1 MPEILKI
8 LSKKP
13 ETALIAKAVKILKA
27 GGVIAYPTETFYG
40 LGVDGHNAKAIEK
53 VYRIKG
59 RNFKNPISIII
70 GNIRDL
76 DELVENV
83 PEYSRILLQHFW
95 PGALTIVF
103 AAASKVS
110 PFLTAGTGKIAIR
123 ISSDPIATALA
134 NALSHPITATSANR
148 SGEAECTTVSEV
160 IQCIGTDIDMAVDGG
175 PTPGISG
182 STILDVTTFPPVIL
196 REGIIPVSLIH
207 SLI

>member
-8 LSKKP
+8 ISEKP
-13 ETALIAKAVKILKA
+13 DATLIAKAVDTLKA
-27 GGVIAYPTETFYG
+27 EGVIAYPTETFYG
-40 LGVDGHNAKAIEK
+40 LGVDGHSAKAIEK
-53 VYRIKG
+53 IYRIKG
-59 RNFKNPISIII
+59 RNFKNPVSIII
-70 GNIRDL
+70 GNIGDL
-76 DELVENV
+76 DELVEDI

-103 AAASKVS
+103 AASSKVS
-110 PFLTAGTGKIAIR
+110 PFLTAGTGKIAVR
-123 ISSDPIATALA
+123 VSSDPIATALA

-148 SGEAECTTVSEV
+148 SGEAECSTVAEV
-160 IQCIGTDIDMAVDGG
+160 IQCIGPDIDMAIDSG

-207 SLI
+207 SLL